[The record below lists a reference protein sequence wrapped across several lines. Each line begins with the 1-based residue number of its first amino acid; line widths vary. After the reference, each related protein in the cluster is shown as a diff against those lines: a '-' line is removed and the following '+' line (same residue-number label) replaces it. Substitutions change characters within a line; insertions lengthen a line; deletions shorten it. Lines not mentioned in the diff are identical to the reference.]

1 MLLLSLLLLS
11 LLLSLWWYIG
21 EQGKNSAIATVPKK
35 LEILLLSDTVG
46 IPFCPGSSVLLLTAE
61 ILHQLMDSLSH
72 YLQGFIHPRWCRI
85 SAINSK
91 SQVISRVVSFPHESF
106 SATQGLN
113 HNTKIFFVSAHSSR
127 AFAHFF
133 LGRTWSRVLLKA
145 TGQLGLVFRHYLP
158 ILSQHGH
165 IPHHIPSPPQKMFTS
180 LQTWKKSLHH
190 VHHSSKISLEF
201 VSIQASFFLPSDIFP
216 ALLAFSDAPHPG
228 FLVLPTQPRRPAG
241 AMQRGRA
248 PQRPAPKIE
257 APAPWRWGR

>member
-1 MLLLSLLLLS
+1 MS

-91 SQVISRVVSFPHESF
+91 SQVISRVGSFPHESF

-133 LGRTWSRVLLKA
+133 LGRTWQGNWA
-145 TGQLGLVFRHYLP
+145 TWIGFQT
-158 ILSQHGH
+158 
-165 IPHHIPSPPQKMFTS
+165 PSNTQPTWSYPPSHPFTPKKKCS
-180 LQTWKKSLHH
+180 HPYKPEKSLYIMYTIPL
-190 VHHSSKISLEF
+190 K
-201 VSIQASFFLPSDIFP
+201 
-216 ALLAFSDAPHPG
+216 
-228 FLVLPTQPRRPAG
+228 
-241 AMQRGRA
+241 
-248 PQRPAPKIE
+248 
-257 APAPWRWGR
+257 